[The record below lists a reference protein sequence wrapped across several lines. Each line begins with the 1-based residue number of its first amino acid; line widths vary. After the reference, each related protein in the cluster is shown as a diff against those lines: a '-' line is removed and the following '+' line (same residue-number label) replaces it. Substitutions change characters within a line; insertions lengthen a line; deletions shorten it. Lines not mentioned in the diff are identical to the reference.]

1 MTKYLLT
8 YIIVLTVFLII
19 DALWLGFIARKFY
32 SSNLGYILA
41 DRPNFGAALV
51 FYSLYVIGIII
62 FSTIPALKEGA
73 ALTALIYGALFG
85 FFAYLTYD
93 MTNYATLK
101 DYPLSVVLVDTAWGT
116 FITSISSYLG
126 FIISKSFVNF

>member
-126 FIISKSFVNF
+126 YIISKSFVNF

>member
-1 MTKYLLT
+1 M
-8 YIIVLTVFLII
+8 
-19 DALWLGFIARKFY
+19 
-32 SSNLGYILA
+32 
-41 DRPNFGAALV
+41 
-51 FYSLYVIGIII
+51 IGIII